1 MSCETK
7 EQIIKTALELFSQN
21 GFLGT
26 SMSDIASQLKITKGA
41 LYKHYESKQ
50 QILEQIIERMAK
62 LDLERAK
69 KYEMPETEQ
78 KKFAEAYIHIPTEK
92 IREYSIAQ
100 FRHWT
105 EENFSAKFRK
115 MLTLE
120 QFRSKEMSDL
130 YQNYLGTGPLEYMTK
145 IFKKMTKSK
154 QSAQSAWNELEHHRT
169 NPRKNFCSS
178 CNSSFHIAGKFRC
191 EKTARNLP
199 PYDEPDGK
207 NDNKKNWSKNRPH
220 TAGK

>member
-1 MSCETK
+1 MSCEIK
-7 EQIIKTALELFSQN
+7 EQIIETALELFSQN

-78 KKFAEAYIHIPTEK
+78 KKFAEAYIHIPSEK
-92 IREYSIAQ
+92 IRKYSIAQ

-154 QSAQSAWNELEHHRT
+154 PKARQLALEFYGPIFILYSVYDGAEENAKKSVFVQLENHI
-169 NPRKNFCSS
+169 KNF
-178 CNSSFHIAGKFRC
+178 IERL
-191 EKTARNLP
+191 EKERA
-199 PYDEPDGK
+199 EK
-207 NDNKKNWSKNRPH
+207 
-220 TAGK
+220 

>member
-7 EQIIKTALELFSQN
+7 EQIIETALELFSQN

-26 SMSDIASQLKITKGA
+26 SMNDIASQLKITKGA

-50 QILEQIIERMAK
+50 QILERIIERMAE

-92 IREYSIAQ
+92 IRKYSIAQ

-105 EENFSAKFRK
+105 EENFSAQFRK

-154 QSAQSAWNELEHHRT
+154 PKARQLALEFYGPIFILYSVYDGAEENAKKSVFVQLENHI
-169 NPRKNFCSS
+169 KNF
-178 CNSSFHIAGKFRC
+178 IERL
-191 EKTARNLP
+191 EKERA
-199 PYDEPDGK
+199 EK
-207 NDNKKNWSKNRPH
+207 
-220 TAGK
+220 

>member
-7 EQIIKTALELFSQN
+7 EQIIETALELFSQN

-92 IREYSIAQ
+92 IRKYSIAQ

-105 EENFSAKFRK
+105 EENFSAQFRK

-120 QFRSKEMSDL
+120 QFRNKEMSDL

-154 QSAQSAWNELEHHRT
+154 PKARQLALEFYGPIFILYSVYDGAEENAKKSVFVQLENHI
-169 NPRKNFCSS
+169 KNF
-178 CNSSFHIAGKFRC
+178 IERL
-191 EKTARNLP
+191 EKERA
-199 PYDEPDGK
+199 EK
-207 NDNKKNWSKNRPH
+207 
-220 TAGK
+220 

>member
-7 EQIIKTALELFSQN
+7 EQIIETALELFSQN

-41 LYKHYESKQ
+41 LYKHYASKQ

-78 KKFAEAYIHIPTEK
+78 KKFAETYIHIPTEK

-120 QFRSKEMSDL
+120 QFRSKKMSDL
-130 YQNYLGTGPLEYMTK
+130 YQNYLGTEPLEYMTK

-154 QSAQSAWNELEHHRT
+154 PKARQLALEFYGPIFILYSVYDGAEENAKKSVFVQLENHI
-169 NPRKNFCSS
+169 KNF
-178 CNSSFHIAGKFRC
+178 IERL
-191 EKTARNLP
+191 EKERA
-199 PYDEPDGK
+199 EK
-207 NDNKKNWSKNRPH
+207 
-220 TAGK
+220 

>member
-7 EQIIKTALELFSQN
+7 EQIMEAALELFSQI

-50 QILEQIIERMAK
+50 QILERIIEHMAE

-69 KYEMPETEQ
+69 KYEMPENEQ
-78 KKFAEAYIHIPTEK
+78 KEFAEAYNHISAEK

-100 FRHWT
+100 FKHWT
-105 EENFSAKFRK
+105 EEKFPSQFRK

-120 QFRSKEMSDL
+120 QFRSKKMSEL
-130 YQNYLGTGPLEYMTK
+130 HQTYLATGPIEYMTE
-145 IFKKMTKSK
+145 IFKKMTDSDVAARQLALEFYGPIFILYSIYDGAEEDAKKSVFIQLENHIENFIERLEKERTKK
-154 QSAQSAWNELEHHRT
+154 QS
-169 NPRKNFCSS
+169 K
-178 CNSSFHIAGKFRC
+178 
-191 EKTARNLP
+191 
-199 PYDEPDGK
+199 
-207 NDNKKNWSKNRPH
+207 
-220 TAGK
+220 

>member
-7 EQIIKTALELFSQN
+7 EQIIETALELFSQN

-154 QSAQSAWNELEHHRT
+154 PKARQLALEFYGPIFILYSVYDGAEENAKKSVFVQLENHI
-169 NPRKNFCSS
+169 KNF
-178 CNSSFHIAGKFRC
+178 IERL
-191 EKTARNLP
+191 EKERA
-199 PYDEPDGK
+199 EK
-207 NDNKKNWSKNRPH
+207 
-220 TAGK
+220 

>member
-7 EQIIKTALELFSQN
+7 EQIMEASLELFSQN

-50 QILEQIIERMAK
+50 KILERIIERMAE
-62 LDLERAK
+62 LDLERANE
-69 KYEMPETEQ
+69 YEMPDA
-78 KKFAEAYIHIPTEK
+78 KLDNSAESYTHISAEK

-105 EENFSAKFRK
+105 EEKFSAQFRK

-120 QFRSKEMSDL
+120 QFRSKKMSGL
-130 YQNYLGTGPLEYMTK
+130 YQNYLAAGPLEYMTE
-145 IFKKMTKSK
+145 IFKKITKTKPRAK
-154 QSAQSAWNELEHHRT
+154 QLALEFYGPIFILYSIYDGVSEDKKKSVFVQLEKHI
-169 NPRKNFCSS
+169 KNF
-178 CNSSFHIAGKFRC
+178 IERL
-191 EKTARNLP
+191 EKERA
-199 PYDEPDGK
+199 EK
-207 NDNKKNWSKNRPH
+207 
-220 TAGK
+220 

>member
-7 EQIIKTALELFSQN
+7 EQIIETALELFSQN

-92 IREYSIAQ
+92 NPRVQHCAIQALDGRK
-100 FRHWT
+100 F
-105 EENFSAKFRK
+105 FRK
-115 MLTLE
+115 VP
-120 QFRSKEMSDL
+120 
-130 YQNYLGTGPLEYMTK
+130 QNAYAGTVPQQG
-145 IFKKMTKSK
+145 
-154 QSAQSAWNELEHHRT
+154 NV
-169 NPRKNFCSS
+169 
-178 CNSSFHIAGKFRC
+178 
-191 EKTARNLP
+191 
-199 PYDEPDGK
+199 
-207 NDNKKNWSKNRPH
+207 
-220 TAGK
+220 

>member
-7 EQIIKTALELFSQN
+7 EQIIETALELFSQN

-92 IREYSIAQ
+92 IRKYSIAQ

-154 QSAQSAWNELEHHRT
+154 PKARQLALEFYGPIFILYSVYDGAEENAKKSVFVQLENHI
-169 NPRKNFCSS
+169 KNF
-178 CNSSFHIAGKFRC
+178 IERL
-191 EKTARNLP
+191 EKEWA
-199 PYDEPDGK
+199 EK
-207 NDNKKNWSKNRPH
+207 
-220 TAGK
+220 

>member
-7 EQIIKTALELFSQN
+7 EQIIETALELFSQN

-78 KKFAEAYIHIPTEK
+78 KNSRKHTFIFQLKKSASTALRNSGIGRKK
-92 IREYSIAQ
+92 IFPQS
-100 FRHWT
+100 
-105 EENFSAKFRK
+105 SAKCLR
-115 MLTLE
+115 
-120 QFRSKEMSDL
+120 
-130 YQNYLGTGPLEYMTK
+130 
-145 IFKKMTKSK
+145 
-154 QSAQSAWNELEHHRT
+154 W
-169 NPRKNFCSS
+169 
-178 CNSSFHIAGKFRC
+178 NSSA
-191 EKTARNLP
+191 ARKCLTFIRIIL
-199 PYDEPDGK
+199 EPDRL
-207 NDNKKNWSKNRPH
+207 N
-220 TAGK
+220 T

>member
-1 MSCETK
+1 MSCEIK
-7 EQIIKTALELFSQN
+7 EQIIETALELFSQN

-62 LDLERAK
+62 LGLERAR
-69 KYEMPETEQ
+69 KYEMSETEQ

-100 FRHWT
+100 SRHWT

-154 QSAQSAWNELEHHRT
+154 PKARQLALEFYGPIFILYSVYDGAEENAKKSVFVQLENHI
-169 NPRKNFCSS
+169 KNF
-178 CNSSFHIAGKFRC
+178 IERL
-191 EKTARNLP
+191 EKERA
-199 PYDEPDGK
+199 EK
-207 NDNKKNWSKNRPH
+207 
-220 TAGK
+220 

>member
-7 EQIIKTALELFSQN
+7 EQIIETALELFSQN

-26 SMSDIASQLKITKGA
+26 SMNDIASQLKITKGA

-50 QILEQIIERMAK
+50 QILERIIERMAK

-92 IREYSIAQ
+92 IRKYSIAQ

-154 QSAQSAWNELEHHRT
+154 PKARQLVLEFYGPIFILYSVYDGAEE
-169 NPRKNFCSS
+169 NAKKISFCS
-178 CNSSFHIAGKFRC
+178 A
-191 EKTARNLP
+191 
-199 PYDEPDGK
+199 
-207 NDNKKNWSKNRPH
+207 
-220 TAGK
+220 

>member
-7 EQIIKTALELFSQN
+7 NQIIETALELFSQN

-50 QILEQIIERMAK
+50 QILERIIKRMAE

-69 KYEMPETEQ
+69 KYEMPENEQ
-78 KKFAEAYIHIPTEK
+78 KKFAEAYNRIPTEK
-92 IREYSIAQ
+92 IRKYSIAQ

-105 EENFSAKFRK
+105 EEKFSSQFRK

-145 IFKKMTKSK
+145 IFKKITKSK
-154 QSAQSAWNELEHHRT
+154 LKARQLALEFYGPIFILYSVYDGAEENAKKSVFVQLENHI
-169 NPRKNFCSS
+169 KNF
-178 CNSSFHIAGKFRC
+178 IERL
-191 EKTARNLP
+191 EKERA
-199 PYDEPDGK
+199 EK
-207 NDNKKNWSKNRPH
+207 
-220 TAGK
+220 

>member
-7 EQIIKTALELFSQN
+7 EQIIETALELFSQN

-26 SMSDIASQLKITKGA
+26 SMNDIASQLKITKGA

-50 QILEQIIERMAK
+50 QILERIIERMAE

-105 EENFSAKFRK
+105 EENFSAQFRK

-154 QSAQSAWNELEHHRT
+154 PKARQLALEFYGPIFILYSVYDGAEENAKKSVFVQLENHI
-169 NPRKNFCSS
+169 KNF
-178 CNSSFHIAGKFRC
+178 IERL
-191 EKTARNLP
+191 EKERT
-199 PYDEPDGK
+199 EK
-207 NDNKKNWSKNRPH
+207 
-220 TAGK
+220 

>member
-7 EQIIKTALELFSQN
+7 EQIMEASLELFSQN

-50 QILEQIIERMAK
+50 KILERIIERMAE
-62 LDLERAK
+62 LDLERANE
-69 KYEMPETEQ
+69 YEMPDA
-78 KKFAEAYIHIPTEK
+78 KLDNSAESYTHIPAEK

-105 EENFSAKFRK
+105 EEKFSAQFRK

-120 QFRSKEMSDL
+120 QFRSKKMSGL
-130 YQNYLGTGPLEYMTK
+130 YQNYLAAGPLEYMTE
-145 IFKKMTKSK
+145 IFKKMTESKPKAKQVALEFYGPIFILYSIYDGVSEDKKKSVFVQLENHIKNFIEQLEKERAEK
-154 QSAQSAWNELEHHRT
+154 QS
-169 NPRKNFCSS
+169 K
-178 CNSSFHIAGKFRC
+178 
-191 EKTARNLP
+191 
-199 PYDEPDGK
+199 
-207 NDNKKNWSKNRPH
+207 
-220 TAGK
+220 

>member
-7 EQIIKTALELFSQN
+7 EQIIETALELFSQN

-92 IREYSIAQ
+92 IREYNIAQ

-105 EENFSAKFRK
+105 EENFSAQFRK

-130 YQNYLGTGPLEYMTK
+130 YQNYLETGPLEYMTK

-154 QSAQSAWNELEHHRT
+154 PKARQLALEFYGPIFILYSVYDGAEENAKKSVFVQLENHI
-169 NPRKNFCSS
+169 KNF
-178 CNSSFHIAGKFRC
+178 IERL
-191 EKTARNLP
+191 EKERA
-199 PYDEPDGK
+199 EK
-207 NDNKKNWSKNRPH
+207 
-220 TAGK
+220 

>member
-1 MSCETK
+1 MSGETK
-7 EQIIKTALELFSQN
+7 NQIIETALELFSQN

-50 QILEQIIERMAK
+50 KILERIIERMAE

-78 KKFAEAYIHIPTEK
+78 KKSAEEYAHIPAEK
-92 IREYSIAQ
+92 IRDYSIAQ

-105 EENFSAKFRK
+105 EEKFSSQFRK

-120 QFRSKEMSDL
+120 QFRSKEMSGL
-130 YQNYLGTGPLEYMTK
+130 YQNYLSAGPLEYMTE

-154 QSAQSAWNELEHHRT
+154 PKARQLALEFYGPIFILYSVYDGAADDKKKSVFVQLENHI
-169 NPRKNFCSS
+169 KNF
-178 CNSSFHIAGKFRC
+178 IERL
-191 EKTARNLP
+191 EKERA
-199 PYDEPDGK
+199 
-207 NDNKKNWSKNRPH
+207 KK
-220 TAGK
+220 

>member
-7 EQIIKTALELFSQN
+7 EQVIETALELFSQN

-92 IREYSIAQ
+92 IRKYSIAQ

-154 QSAQSAWNELEHHRT
+154 PKARQLALEFYGPIFILYSVYDGAEENAKKSVFVQLENHI
-169 NPRKNFCSS
+169 KNF
-178 CNSSFHIAGKFRC
+178 IERL
-191 EKTARNLP
+191 EKERA
-199 PYDEPDGK
+199 EK
-207 NDNKKNWSKNRPH
+207 
-220 TAGK
+220 

>member
-7 EQIIKTALELFSQN
+7 EQIIETALELFSQN

-69 KYEMPETEQ
+69 KYEIPETEQ

-92 IREYSIAQ
+92 IRKYSIAQ

-105 EENFSAKFRK
+105 EENFSAQFRK

-154 QSAQSAWNELEHHRT
+154 PKARQLALEFYGPIFILYSVYDGAEENAKKSVFVQLENHI
-169 NPRKNFCSS
+169 KNF
-178 CNSSFHIAGKFRC
+178 IERL
-191 EKTARNLP
+191 EKERA
-199 PYDEPDGK
+199 EK
-207 NDNKKNWSKNRPH
+207 
-220 TAGK
+220 

>member
-7 EQIIKTALELFSQN
+7 EQIIETALELFSQN

-92 IREYSIAQ
+92 IRKYSIAQ

-154 QSAQSAWNELEHHRT
+154 PKARQLALEFYGPIFILYSVYDGAEENAKKSIFVQLENHI
-169 NPRKNFCSS
+169 KNF
-178 CNSSFHIAGKFRC
+178 IERL
-191 EKTARNLP
+191 EKERA
-199 PYDEPDGK
+199 EK
-207 NDNKKNWSKNRPH
+207 
-220 TAGK
+220 

>member
-7 EQIIKTALELFSQN
+7 DQIIETALELFSQN

-50 QILEQIIERMAK
+50 QILERIIERMAE

-69 KYEMPETEQ
+69 KYEMPEAEQ
-78 KKFAEAYIHIPTEK
+78 KKFAEAYNRIPTEK

-105 EENFSAKFRK
+105 EEKFSSQFRK

-120 QFRSKEMSDL
+120 QFRNKEMSDL
-130 YQNYLGTGPLEYMTK
+130 YQDYLATEPLEYMTK
-145 IFKKMTKSK
+145 IFKKITKSK
-154 QSAQSAWNELEHHRT
+154 PKARQLALEFYGPIFILYSVYDGAEENAKKSVFVQLENHI
-169 NPRKNFCSS
+169 KNF
-178 CNSSFHIAGKFRC
+178 IERL
-191 EKTARNLP
+191 EKDRA
-199 PYDEPDGK
+199 EK
-207 NDNKKNWSKNRPH
+207 
-220 TAGK
+220 

>member
-7 EQIIKTALELFSQN
+7 EQIIETALELFSQN

-92 IREYSIAQ
+92 IRKYSIAQ

-154 QSAQSAWNELEHHRT
+154 PKARQLVLEFYGPIFILYSVYDGAEENAKKSVFVQLENHI
-169 NPRKNFCSS
+169 KNF
-178 CNSSFHIAGKFRC
+178 IERL
-191 EKTARNLP
+191 EKERA
-199 PYDEPDGK
+199 EK
-207 NDNKKNWSKNRPH
+207 
-220 TAGK
+220 

>member
-1 MSCETK
+1 MAEDTK
-7 EQIIKTALELFSQN
+7 ERILETALELFAQS
-21 GFLGT
+21 GYLGT

-92 IREYSIAQ
+92 IRKYSIAQ

-105 EENFSAKFRK
+105 EENFSAQFRK

-154 QSAQSAWNELEHHRT
+154 PKARQLALEFYGPIFILYSVYDGAEENAKKSVFVQLENHI
-169 NPRKNFCSS
+169 KNF
-178 CNSSFHIAGKFRC
+178 IERL
-191 EKTARNLP
+191 EKERA
-199 PYDEPDGK
+199 EK
-207 NDNKKNWSKNRPH
+207 
-220 TAGK
+220 

>member
-7 EQIIKTALELFSQN
+7 EQIIETALELFSQN

-78 KKFAEAYIHIPTEK
+78 KKFAEAYIHIPSEK
-92 IREYSIAQ
+92 IRKYSIAQ

-154 QSAQSAWNELEHHRT
+154 PKARQLALEFYGPIFILYSVYDGAEENAKKSVFVQLENHI
-169 NPRKNFCSS
+169 KNF
-178 CNSSFHIAGKFRC
+178 IERL
-191 EKTARNLP
+191 EKERA
-199 PYDEPDGK
+199 EK
-207 NDNKKNWSKNRPH
+207 
-220 TAGK
+220 

>member
-7 EQIIKTALELFSQN
+7 EQIIETALELFSQN

-92 IREYSIAQ
+92 IRKYSIAQ

-105 EENFSAKFRK
+105 EENFSAQFRK

-154 QSAQSAWNELEHHRT
+154 PKARQLALEFYGPISILYSVYDGAEENAKKSVFVQLENHI
-169 NPRKNFCSS
+169 KNF
-178 CNSSFHIAGKFRC
+178 IERL
-191 EKTARNLP
+191 EKERA
-199 PYDEPDGK
+199 EK
-207 NDNKKNWSKNRPH
+207 
-220 TAGK
+220 

>member
-1 MSCETK
+1 
-7 EQIIKTALELFSQN
+7 
-21 GFLGT
+21 
-26 SMSDIASQLKITKGA
+26 MSDIASQLKNTKGA

-92 IREYSIAQ
+92 IRKYSIAQ

-154 QSAQSAWNELEHHRT
+154 PKARQLALEFYGPIFILYSVYDGAEENAKKSVFVQLENHI
-169 NPRKNFCSS
+169 KNF
-178 CNSSFHIAGKFRC
+178 IERL
-191 EKTARNLP
+191 EKERA
-199 PYDEPDGK
+199 EK
-207 NDNKKNWSKNRPH
+207 
-220 TAGK
+220 

>member
-1 MSCETK
+1 MIS
-7 EQIIKTALELFSQN
+7 ALELFSQN

-92 IREYSIAQ
+92 IRKYSIAQ

-154 QSAQSAWNELEHHRT
+154 PKARQLALEFYGPIFILYSVYDGAEENAKKSVFVQLENHI
-169 NPRKNFCSS
+169 KNF
-178 CNSSFHIAGKFRC
+178 IERL
-191 EKTARNLP
+191 EKERA
-199 PYDEPDGK
+199 EK
-207 NDNKKNWSKNRPH
+207 
-220 TAGK
+220 

>member
-7 EQIIKTALELFSQN
+7 EQIIETALELFSQN

-50 QILEQIIERMAK
+50 QILERIIERMAE

-105 EENFSAKFRK
+105 EENFSAQFRK

-154 QSAQSAWNELEHHRT
+154 PKARQLALEFYGPIFILYSVYDGAEENAKKSVFVQLENHI
-169 NPRKNFCSS
+169 KNF
-178 CNSSFHIAGKFRC
+178 IERL
-191 EKTARNLP
+191 EKERT
-199 PYDEPDGK
+199 EK
-207 NDNKKNWSKNRPH
+207 
-220 TAGK
+220 

>member
-1 MSCETK
+1 MSCEIK
-7 EQIIKTALELFSQN
+7 EQIIETALELFSQN

-154 QSAQSAWNELEHHRT
+154 PKERQLALEFYGPIFILYSVYDGAEENAKKSVFVQLENHI
-169 NPRKNFCSS
+169 KNF
-178 CNSSFHIAGKFRC
+178 IERL
-191 EKTARNLP
+191 EKERA
-199 PYDEPDGK
+199 EK
-207 NDNKKNWSKNRPH
+207 
-220 TAGK
+220 

>member
-7 EQIIKTALELFSQN
+7 EQIIETALELFSQN

-50 QILEQIIERMAK
+50 QILERIIERMAE

-92 IREYSIAQ
+92 IRKYSIAQ

-105 EENFSAKFRK
+105 EENFSAQFRK

-120 QFRSKEMSDL
+120 QFRSKKMSDL

-154 QSAQSAWNELEHHRT
+154 PKARQLALEFYGPIFILYSVYDGAEENAKKSVFVQLENHI
-169 NPRKNFCSS
+169 KNF
-178 CNSSFHIAGKFRC
+178 IERL
-191 EKTARNLP
+191 EKERA
-199 PYDEPDGK
+199 EK
-207 NDNKKNWSKNRPH
+207 QSK
-220 TAGK
+220 